1 MSFLSLEVPDIRRG
15 RAEPS
20 DPPPTPI
27 LVGNSLELPNVFKS
41 ASSDPRADRQEE
53 EVFLLPRQSKVSSE
67 TDVFHTTTND
77 ATEGFRLDVV
87 SA

>member
-1 MSFLSLEVPDIRRG
+1 MSFLSLEVPGIRRG
-15 RAEPS
+15 RAAPS
-20 DPPPTPI
+20 GPPPAPI
-27 LVGNSLELPNVFKS
+27 LVGNSLEVPNVFKS

-53 EVFLLPRQSKVSSE
+53 EVFLLPRQSEVSSE
-67 TDVFHTTTND
+67 TDVFHTTTKD

>member
-1 MSFLSLEVPDIRRG
+1 MSCV
-15 RAEPS
+15 
-20 DPPPTPI
+20 I
-27 LVGNSLELPNVFKS
+27 LLPRCAVLVRNSLELPNVFKS

-53 EVFLLPRQSKVSSE
+53 EVFLLPRQSEVSSE

-77 ATEGFRLDVV
+77 VTEGFRLDVV